1 MNPGLIHDNA
11 FDYVYSLV
19 VDVLIFIIKSV
30 YFLAETVFLTILPN
44 RLRKMKVSCCKCEVL
59 LKVSKKKV
67 KKFLSA
73 AGRANIDGCS
83 NAFW

>member
-19 VDVLIFIIKSV
+19 VDILIFIIKSM

-44 RLRKMKVSCCKCEVL
+44 RLRKMKVSGECCKCELL
-59 LKVSKKKV
+59 LKVSKKE
-67 KKFLSA
+67 S
-73 AGRANIDGCS
+73 
-83 NAFW
+83 